1 LLGDWHVVAFST
13 DLRQGKLTTRR
24 LLGRELVLWRDR
36 SGTAHVWEDL
46 CIHRGS
52 RLSKGAIVDD
62 TVVCGYHG
70 WRFDCSGKCT
80 LMPATP
86 HQPPPLK
93 ARAVDYRCEE
103 RYGFVW
109 VCLSEPLRDLPAFPE
124 WGNPEFIK
132 VHAGEY
138 LWCSSGFRAVENFTD
153 ITHFPFVHDGVNGV
167 LETPDVIGDYSVETL
182 EDGLRTSEIPV
193 YQPYGDPREV
203 PVRAGYTYRIMR
215 PLVAYF
221 SKRVRLAQPSET
233 YADGP
238 DDRFCTFFTVQAM
251 DETSC
256 VIRICT
262 ARNFGLALTE
272 EDVRRRQ
279 DLVYTQDRDIVETQR
294 PERIPLDLR
303 EELHVRSDRF
313 GRLYRQW
320 LDGMGVTYGALQRA

>member
-1 LLGDWHVVAFST
+1 LNDWHVVGFST
-13 DLRQGKLTTRR
+13 DLHQGQLTSRQ

-36 SGTAHVWEDL
+36 AGTAHAWEDL

-52 RLSKGAIVDD
+52 RLSKGSIVED

-70 WRFDCSGKCT
+70 WRFDCAGRCT

-86 HQPPPLK
+86 KQPPPLK
-93 ARAVDYRCEE
+93 ARAIRYRCEE

-109 VCLSEPLRDLPAFPE
+109 ACIGDPGREIPSFPE
-124 WGNPEFIK
+124 WDDTSFVK

-138 LWCSSGFRAVENFTD
+138 LWRSSGFRAVENFTD

-167 LETPDVIGDYSVETL
+167 LDTPDVIGDYTVEAHD
-182 EDGLRTSEIPV
+182 DGLSTSEIPV

-203 PVRAGYTYRIMR
+203 PVKAGYSYRILR

-221 SKRVRLAQPSET
+221 SKRVRLAGPSEL

-238 DDRFCTFFTVQAM
+238 DDRFCTFFTVQAI

-262 ARNFGLALTE
+262 ARNFGPALTE
-272 EDVRRRQ
+272 DDVRRRQ

-320 LDGMGVTYGALQRA
+320 LEGMGVTYGAFQRA